1 MYKKIIESLEMI
13 DKDIEKCYQELRKE
27 CKTYKE
33 LEKAIRDI
41 NYINYSPLLARTFLK
56 GTLLEKMKEEQGKLP
71 VQ

>member
-13 DKDIEKCYQELRKE
+13 DKDVEKCYQELRKE

-33 LEKAIRDI
+33 LEKAIRD
-41 NYINYSPLLARTFLK
+41 INYSPLLARTFLK